1 MVRVDDIRFEIQALS
16 SPSIVSA
23 REATPRKRP
32 KTNSAPM
39 HANNIMGGDTAST
52 FTRPVSVQKAT
63 PRKRPK
69 TKLWSYEIV
78 AEPTGVTSKYWDVEA
93 PTERATKKIANERL
107 VATKDSNYDN
117 QGSQTCPLH
126 CGSLPQFQ
134 PYLFCFFRNQRW
146 RNVTL
151 L

>member
-39 HANNIMGGDTAST
+39 HANNIVGGDTAST

-78 AEPTGVTSKYWDVEA
+78 AEPTGVASKYWQAEIPSLRGARAAAQLRMEA
-93 PTERATKKIANERL
+93 CKQKEDE
-107 VATKDSNYDN
+107 
-117 QGSQTCPLH
+117 
-126 CGSLPQFQ
+126 
-134 PYLFCFFRNQRW
+134 
-146 RNVTL
+146 
-151 L
+151 